1 MVESPKREVLEYEKY
16 NNNSYNFQDENSIR
30 IDPYTNLLLIKNE
43 NLKKIFFINRIYKII
58 NRIEYL
64 NIIKNVFHS
73 NPHFY
78 KYLTIILG
86 LIFVYWFVVY

>member
-16 NNNSYNFQDENSIR
+16 NTNSYNFQDENSIR
-30 IDPYTNLLLIKNE
+30 IDHYTNLLIIKDE
-43 NLKKIFFINRIYKII
+43 NLKKIFFINRICKII

-73 NPHFY
+73 NPTF
-78 KYLTIILG
+78 ISI
-86 LIFVYWFVVY
+86 